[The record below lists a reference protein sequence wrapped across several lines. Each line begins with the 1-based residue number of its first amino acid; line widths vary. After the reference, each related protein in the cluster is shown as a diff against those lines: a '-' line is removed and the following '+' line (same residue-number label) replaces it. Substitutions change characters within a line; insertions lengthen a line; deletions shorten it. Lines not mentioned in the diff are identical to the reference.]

1 MHKQAAKSESTA
13 AVLKF
18 FDWAYQNGD
27 KMSEDLE
34 FVPLPSAVKD
44 LVRKQWAAQIKDTSG
59 KPFVFK

>member
-1 MHKQAAKSESTA
+1 M
-13 AVLKF
+13 LKF